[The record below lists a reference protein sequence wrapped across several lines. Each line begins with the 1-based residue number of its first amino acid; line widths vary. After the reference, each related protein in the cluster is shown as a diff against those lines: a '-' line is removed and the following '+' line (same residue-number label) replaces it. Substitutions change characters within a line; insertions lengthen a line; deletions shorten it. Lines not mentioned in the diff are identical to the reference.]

1 MPRSI
6 RDIIIV
12 LILIGV
18 ALLFLFSGKRGGE
31 SSSGTRILYTIV
43 RPFQQIGAGFQG
55 HLSAIWQNYINLVGI
70 KQENKALKK
79 EIKQL
84 IAERSSLLNAENENR
99 RLKKLLNLQAQ
110 HEFSS
115 LVAAIIGEDSV
126 GWYRTFFLD
135 RGSNDGVTTDMPVT
149 VAEGVV
155 GRIIKCAASMSQ
167 VRLITDPNLSVDCR
181 LIRTRDRGI
190 LNGSLDGGCIL
201 RYLDIRSDVK
211 LGDQVITSGLDR
223 CYPKGLLMGTVESVR
238 KGPQGLFLEAR
249 VKPAVDFS
257 EIEEVIIILGNPGG
271 FDIHS
276 GLEEKR

>member
-6 RDIIIV
+6 RDITIA
-12 LILIGV
+12 LILLGA
-18 ALLFLFSGKRGGE
+18 ALLVLFSGKRAGE
-31 SSSGTRILYTIV
+31 SGTGTRILYTIV

-55 HLSAIWQNYINLVGI
+55 HTSAIWQNYINLVGI

-79 EIKQL
+79 EIKRL
-84 IAERSSLLNAENENR
+84 MAERSSLLNAENENR

-115 LVAAIIGEDSV
+115 LIAVIIGEDSV

-135 RGSNDGVTTDMPVT
+135 RGSHDGVTTDMAVT

-155 GRIIKCAASMSQ
+155 GRIIKCSASMSQ
-167 VRLITDPNLSVDCR
+167 VRLISDPNLSVDCR

-201 RYLDIRSDVK
+201 RYLDLRSDVK
-211 LGDQVITSGLDR
+211 PGDQVVTSGLDR
-223 CYPKGLLMGTVESVR
+223 TFPKGLLIGTVDSIR

-257 EIEEVIIILGNPGG
+257 DIEEVIIILGNPGG
-271 FDIHS
+271 FDIQP
-276 GLEEKR
+276 GLEERR